1 MPLEVVRR
9 QWLDRGVSSPFV
21 DVATLLSE
29 LTGAQP
35 PTLLDVRW
43 SLGGP
48 PGEQVFVEGHLP
60 GAAYVDLDTALAD
73 PASDPVDSRGRH
85 PLPDPERF
93 GAAMR
98 AAGVRTGRPVVVYDG
113 ANGVAAARCWWL
125 LRHHGHDDVRVL
137 DGGYAAWLRA
147 DAPAVVGESLVEPGD
162 FVARPGRLPVLA
174 QDDVGSFAG
183 VLLDARTP
191 ERFRGETEPVDPV
204 AGHVPGARNLPT
216 SALVRA
222 DGTVRPAAELSAA
235 VGAVGAD
242 DGPVAAYC
250 GSGVTAAHTALVLAS
265 LGIEVALQ
273 PESWS
278 GWVADPARPV
288 ATGD

>member
-1 MPLEVVRR
+1 M
-9 QWLDRGVSSPFV
+9 
-21 DVATLLSE
+21 
-29 LTGAQP
+29 
-35 PTLLDVRW
+35 
-43 SLGGP
+43 
-48 PGEQVFVEGHLP
+48 
-60 GAAYVDLDTALAD
+60 
-73 PASDPVDSRGRH
+73 
-85 PLPDPERF
+85 
-93 GAAMR
+93 
-98 AAGVRTGRPVVVYDG
+98 
-113 ANGVAAARCWWL
+113 
-125 LRHHGHDDVRVL
+125 
-137 DGGYAAWLRA
+137 
-147 DAPAVVGESLVEPGD
+147 
-162 FVARPGRLPVLA
+162 LA

-216 SALVRA
+216 SALVRE
-222 DGTVRPAAELSAA
+222 DGTVRPAAELRAA